1 MCVAPFCDSINV
13 CRMSMHGYRLAHVPV
28 STGRDL
34 KTLVENRRVF
44 TLERCE
50 LNLFETHTSAARVP
64 LRFGDFVVTSM
75 LNGKK
80 VMHLPGSPAF
90 DYFPGETVLVPAGI
104 GMEIDFPEAAPG
116 QPTQCIALA
125 IDDAKIRKTLSWLDE
140 KHPLCGDVSWQLSL
154 QEAHLPN
161 SLEVASLLNKIIN
174 LCSGDMVLKDVL
186 VDLVLQELIVHVIQ
200 SQHRMQAI
208 KGRQSTKGTPLTALI
223 NYIHEHLTEDITLS
237 DLARHSCMSRSAL
250 IRQFHRSYGCTP
262 LSFILNRR
270 IELARKLLMEG
281 DLQVKH
287 VAYECGFQDVNYFIR
302 LFRKRMG
309 ITPGRFQEL
318 AMRGD

>member
-1 MCVAPFCDSINV
+1 MQ
-13 CRMSMHGYRLAHVPV
+13 GYRLGQVPV

-50 LNLFETHTSAARVP
+50 LNLFETHVSAERVP
-64 LRFGDFVVTSM
+64 LQFGDFVVTSM
-75 LNGKK
+75 LSGKK
-80 VMHLPGSPAF
+80 IMHLPGAPAF
-90 DYFPGETVLVPAGI
+90 DYFPGETVLVPAGV
-104 GMEIDFPEAAPG
+104 GMEIDFPEAAPA

-125 IDDAKIRKTLSWLDE
+125 IDEAKIRRTLSYLDD
-140 KHPLCGDVSWQLSL
+140 KHPLCGDVSWQLSMR
-154 QEAHLPN
+154 EAHLPN
-161 SLEVASLLNKIIN
+161 SLEVASLLNKIII

-186 VDLVLQELIVHVIQ
+186 VDLVIQELIIHVIQ

-208 KGRQSTKGTPLTALI
+208 SGRPAEKETPLTSLLH
-223 NYIHEHLTEDITLS
+223 YIHEHLTEDITLS
-237 DLARHSCMSRSAL
+237 DLARQACMSRSGL

-270 IELARKLLMEG
+270 IEMARKLLAEG
-281 DLQVKH
+281 NLQVKH

-309 ITPGRFQEL
+309 ITPGRFQEKTNG
-318 AMRGD
+318 RS

>member
-1 MCVAPFCDSINV
+1 MQ
-13 CRMSMHGYRLAHVPV
+13 GYRLGQVPV

-50 LNLFETHTSAARVP
+50 LNLFETHVCAERVP

-75 LNGKK
+75 LSGKK
-80 VMHLPGSPAF
+80 IMHLPGAPAF
-90 DYFPGETVLVPAGI
+90 DYFPGETVLVPAGV
-104 GMEIDFPEAAPG
+104 GMEIDFPEAAPA

-125 IDDAKIRKTLSWLDE
+125 IDETKIRKTLSYLDE
-140 KHPLCGDVSWQLSL
+140 RHPLCGDVSWKLSL

-161 SLEVASLLNKIIN
+161 SLEVASLLNKIIA

-186 VDLVLQELIVHVIQ
+186 VDLVIQELIIHVIQ

-208 KGRQSTKGTPLTALI
+208 SGRPADKETPLTALL
-223 NYIHEHLTEDITLS
+223 NYIHDHLTEDISLS
-237 DLARHSCMSRSAL
+237 DLARQACMSRSAL

-270 IELARKLLMEG
+270 VELARKLLSEG
-281 DLQVKH
+281 QLQVKH
-287 VAYECGFQDVNYFIR
+287 VAFECGFQDVNYFIR
-302 LFRKRMG
+302 LFRKRTG
-309 ITPGRFQEL
+309 ITPGRFQEM
-318 AMRGD
+318 AAGRC

>member
-1 MCVAPFCDSINV
+1 
-13 CRMSMHGYRLAHVPV
+13 MSMQGFRLGQVPV

-50 LNLFETHTSAARVP
+50 LNLYETHTSAARVP

-75 LNGKK
+75 LSGKK
-80 VMHLPGSPAF
+80 VMHLPGAPAF
-90 DYFPGETVLVPAGI
+90 DYFPGETVLVPAGV
-104 GMEIDFPEAAPG
+104 GMEIDFPDAGPT

-125 IDDAKIRKTLSWLDE
+125 IDDARIRKTLSYLDE
-140 KHPLCGDVSWQLSL
+140 KHPLCGDASWKLSL
-154 QEAHLPN
+154 QESHLPN
-161 SLEVASLLNKIIN
+161 SLEVASLLNKIIT

-186 VDLVLQELIVHVIQ
+186 VDLVLQELIVHIIQ

-208 KGRQSTKGTPLTALI
+208 GIRQPGKETPLTNLI
-223 NYIHEHLTEDITLS
+223 TYIHDHLTEDITLS
-237 DLARHSCMSRSAL
+237 ELARQSCMSRSAL
-250 IRQFHRSYGCTP
+250 IRQFHRTYGCTP

-270 IELARKLLMEG
+270 IELARKLLTEG
-281 DLQVKH
+281 HVQVKH

-302 LFRKRMG
+302 LFRKREG
-309 ITPGRFQEL
+309 ITPGRFQEM
-318 AMRGD
+318 AMRRD